1 MTRRSFAAGPIVLC
15 AALGV
20 SGLLQAQSRELRE
33 RVAYVSAVDQSGA
46 PVPSLSPDDV
56 VIRED
61 KVARE
66 VLSVLPAT
74 EPMEITLLVDN
85 SQAAEPHVR
94 DLREGIAALLAA
106 GRRAV
111 HAGACILHM
120 HGTARGRVPARSILS
135 RRRPLLLRRDDLR
148 VADGVAVE
156 EDAALR
162 HLDVVEDR
170 HRVHLVEP

>member
-15 AALGV
+15 AALTA
-20 SGLLQAQSRELRE
+20 SGLLHAQSRELRE

-85 SQAAEPHVR
+85 SQAAEPYIR
-94 DLREGIAALLAA
+94 DLREG
-106 GRRAV
+106 
-111 HAGACILHM
+111 
-120 HGTARGRVPARSILS
+120 
-135 RRRPLLLRRDDLR
+135 
-148 VADGVAVE
+148 
-156 EDAALR
+156 
-162 HLDVVEDR
+162 
-170 HRVHLVEP
+170 